1 MNDYI
6 SKQLDKSY
14 VERLNGTNK
23 EIDLDDFIKSREE
36 INKILLD
43 TEKKIFSE
51 EEKMY
56 SLKEFKEYQ
65 NKKREEIMSIDKEN
79 HNGN

>member
-23 EIDLDDFIKSREE
+23 KIDLDDFIKSREE

-43 TEKKIFSE
+43 TEKKIFS
-51 EEKMY
+51 K
-56 SLKEFKEYQ
+56 
-65 NKKREEIMSIDKEN
+65 
-79 HNGN
+79 

>member
-1 MNDYI
+1 
-6 SKQLDKSY
+6 
-14 VERLNGTNK
+14 
-23 EIDLDDFIKSREE
+23 
-36 INKILLD
+36 
-43 TEKKIFSE
+43 
-51 EEKMY
+51 MY

>member
-1 MNDYI
+1 MDDYI
-6 SKQLDKSY
+6 SKQLDKSHLD
-14 VERLNGTNK
+14 RINGKNK

-43 TEKKIFSE
+43 TEKKIFSGE
-51 EEKMY
+51 AKMY

-65 NKKREEIMSIDKEN
+65 NKKREQIMSIDKEN

>member
-23 EIDLDDFIKSREE
+23 KIDLDDFIKSREE

-79 HNGN
+79 YNGN